1 MTVFESQVRLF
12 YAEIWDKKNFDEIP
26 RVLHEDVS
34 FRGSLGQVKHGHDGF
49 KDYVNAVHAGLSDYT
64 CTIDDLVVQPG
75 KVFARMTFAGI
86 HSADF
91 MGYPATGKR
100 VSWAGAALF
109 SFSGD
114 KVSDIWVLG
123 DLKSLEAQLVN

>member
-1 MTVFESQVRLF
+1 M
-12 YAEIWDKKNFDEIP
+12 IP
-26 RVLHEDVS
+26 QVLHADVS
-34 FRGSLGQVKHGHDGF
+34 FRGSLGQETRGHEGF

-75 KVFARMTFAGI
+75 KVFARMTFSGT
-86 HSADF
+86 HTADF
-91 MGYPATGKR
+91 MGYPVTGKR

-109 SFSGD
+109 SFSAD

-123 DLKSLEAQLVN
+123 DLKALETQLVN